1 MKKVTTLIA
10 IIIIASFSFSFITS
24 NEWQEYKSI
33 DGVQILSKTANCETE
48 YNTANNEYYVFKYV
62 NTNDYSVRIS
72 WKLNLWNNGVCRS
85 CNLPSPNEYELSLDL
100 KAGQTLEYNCS
111 DKSFAFKIFKSST
124 KGNINPKVKFEFA
137 NLKVVK
143 L

>member
-1 MKKVTTLIA
+1 MKKLFFIS
-10 IIIIASFSFSFITS
+10 IIILSSIAFSFTLNNS
-24 NEWQEYKSI
+24 WQEYKSI
-33 DGVQILSKTANCETE
+33 DGVKIFAKTAMCNTE
-48 YNTANNEYYVFKYV
+48 YNTANNEYIVFKYE
-62 NTNDYSVRIS
+62 NTNDYNIRIS

-85 CNLPSPNEYELSLDL
+85 CDLPSPNEYEQSLDI

-111 DKSFAFKIFKSST
+111 DNSPAFKIFKSSE
-124 KGNINPKVKFEFA
+124 KGNLHPEVKFELA